1 MTVSEKLRL
10 VQGLHSHAEIF
21 GFKWDDDSDWTW
33 HDVACKIADEVD
45 AENAKLR
52 ELAVLNWEW
61 AHSCCGN
68 NCKMQTNE
76 CGYQID
82 RDCNYEREIWDL
94 MRELGV
100 EVPD

>member
-1 MTVSEKLRL
+1 MAQSKAFADA
-10 VQGLHSHAEIF
+10 SHALNDLSHALALLE
-21 GFKWDDDSDWTW
+21 
-33 HDVACKIADEVD
+33 

-68 NCKMQTNE
+68 NCKMQTND

-82 RDCNYEREIWDL
+82 RECNYEREIWDR

-100 EVPD
+100 DDG